1 MDTTGY
7 NDAELV
13 ASALVG
19 NREAFE
25 PLYDRHA
32 RMVRAVVAAVSG
44 DWPAVEDMTQETF
57 LRAYRNLGRLEEP
70 QKFGSWVVGIARQVG
85 RERRRTLRRDRHEYR
100 DPRLTETAATTDGKE
115 VVEQQDE
122 IRCVLQRLAELPDE
136 ERLAVHTFF
145 FDEQSARQAAEVVG
159 LSRSGFYA
167 LLQRALA
174 RLAAL
179 CATPESREQSKN

>member
-1 MDTTGY
+1 MDTTGP

-13 ASALVG
+13 AAALAG
-19 NREAFE
+19 DREAFE
-25 PLYDRHA
+25 QLYDRHA

-44 DWPAVEDMTQETF
+44 DWAAVEDMTQECF
-57 LRAYRNLGRLEEP
+57 LRAYRSLGRLKDP
-70 QKFGSWVVGIARQVG
+70 PKFGAWVVGIGRQVG

-100 DPRLTETAATTDGKE
+100 DPRTAETAAMTDGKA

-122 IRCVLQRLAELPDE
+122 LRCVMQRLAELPDE
-136 ERLAVHTFF
+136 ERLAVHSFF

-159 LSRSGFYA
+159 MSRSGFYA

-179 CATPESREQSKN
+179 CATQESREQSRH